1 MQKDIIKALRC
12 VDMLNELAAKSKH
25 GIHPVS
31 QAKEGARGL
40 LYDDSCLLSKEE
52 IPGTT
57 YYTYP
62 LISSFFI
69 DESRRRIVSYWADA
83 YAEESIPFYVVVDS
97 DGSAYV
103 KICLSRDYNDAVIVE
118 SGRWYFV

>member
-1 MQKDIIKALRC
+1 MQEIIKTLRY
-12 VDMLNELAAKSKH
+12 VDMLNELAARSRH

-31 QAKEGARGL
+31 KAKEGARGL
-40 LYDDSCLLSKEE
+40 LYDDSYLLSKEE

-62 LISSFFI
+62 LVSSFFV
-69 DESRRRIVSYWADA
+69 DESRRRIVSYWSDA
-83 YAEESIPFYVVVDS
+83 YAEENALFYVVVDS

-103 KICLSRDYNDAVIVE
+103 KICLSEDYNDVIIVE
-118 SGRWYFV
+118 SDRWYFV